1 MKARLEEIAEIL
13 GKTYSTVANM
23 DYNGY
28 IVRHDD
34 GTWEQVEVPTPK
46 SSDLPKDIFR
56 PLLSAGYKTYDQIY
70 YMTEDDFRQMKHV
83 RPKSAALM
91 AKSLERYK
99 QTIGADID
107 ARAAAFGIGITNN
120 LEGAFISLTP
130 IGLRSSEVADY
141 MDVLKHY
148 ADRIKPVETE

>member
-83 RPKSAALM
+83 RPRSAALM

-99 QTIGADID
+99 QTIGADVD
-107 ARAAAFGIGITNN
+107 ARAAAFGISLDVGLI
-120 LEGAFISLTP
+120 LLTP
-130 IGLRSSEVADY
+130 ICLRSNEVAAY

-148 ADRIKPVETE
+148 TDRIKPVETE